1 VLHHNGGQFIGVVVP
16 RPLVPVVGIL
26 PATAVVLSDRYMNIS
41 PTLNGHRSAAMT
53 LLALETMPC
62 GCVTG
67 VYQARPTVVEVEFVE
82 AKGPHCVFS
91 RHRAGHV
98 TRLGVPESMVA
109 DTGEPLV

>member
-1 VLHHNGGQFIGVVVP
+1 MMGPSPGGAGP
-16 RPLVPVVGIL
+16 NLWRPFGSLI
-26 PATAVVLSDRYMNIS
+26 RYMNIS
-41 PTLNGHRSAAMT
+41 TPGKNQRAAAMT
-53 LLALETMPC
+53 LLALETLPC
-62 GCVTG
+62 GCVAG

-91 RHRAGHV
+91 RHRTGHV

>member
-1 VLHHNGGQFIGVVVP
+1 MN
-16 RPLVPVVGIL
+16 IL
-26 PATAVVLSDRYMNIS
+26 PTPQRQPAR
-41 PTLNGHRSAAMT
+41 RSERHPEQQRAAAMT

-62 GCVTG
+62 GCVAA
-67 VYQARPTVVEVEFVE
+67 VYQARPTIVEVEFVE

-91 RHRAGHV
+91 VHRAGHV

>member
-1 VLHHNGGQFIGVVVP
+1 MVP
-16 RPLVPVVGIL
+16 EPFGSPRGLN
-26 PATAVVLSDRYMNIS
+26 RHMHIS
-41 PTLNGHRSAAMT
+41 PTGNGRRAAAMT

-62 GCVTG
+62 GCVAG

-98 TRLGVPESMVA
+98 TRLGVPESLVA

>member
-1 VLHHNGGQFIGVVVP
+1 MMGPSQQDGSEPFRGLGSLN
-16 RPLVPVVGIL
+16 
-26 PATAVVLSDRYMNIS
+26 RYMNIS
-41 PTLNGHRSAAMT
+41 TPGTNQRAAAMT
-53 LLALETMPC
+53 LLALETLPC
-62 GCVTG
+62 GCVAG

-91 RHRAGHV
+91 RHRTGHV